1 MSSLQNAATTFVL
14 LFISLAN
21 RSRKPPRA
29 WLSWA
34 EILWKKH
41 SLRALDALHLASA
54 LFLRERIQSDVFF
67 SSFDGKLNE
76 AAQAEG
82 LVVPGA

>member
-1 MSSLQNAATTFVL
+1 LQNAATTFVL
-14 LFISLAN
+14 LFISLTN

-41 SLRALDALHLASA
+41 PLRALNALHLASA
-54 LFLRERIQSDVFF
+54 LFLRERIRSDMFF
-67 SSFDGKLNE
+67 SSFDGRLDE

-82 LVVPGA
+82 LAVPSA

>member
-1 MSSLQNAATTFVL
+1 LQNAATTFVL

-29 WLSWA
+29 RPSWA

-41 SLRALDALHLASA
+41 SLRALDALYLASA
-54 LFLRERIQSDVFF
+54 LFLRERVRSGVFF
-67 SSFDGKLNE
+67 SSFDERLNE

-82 LVVPGA
+82 LAVPGA